1 MVLTRRCCMMAGLLL
16 VGTVFSLPLAAQ
28 QYNSSGGRAYDRGE
42 YKGRNGVDLDS
53 TVERI
58 RKETGGRVL
67 HAETINNQG
76 NREYRVRILTDQ
88 GKVRRY
94 RVDAGSGEQVAPGK
108 RRR

>member
-1 MVLTRRCCMMAGLLL
+1 MALNYQRRVMIVLLL
-16 VGTVFSLPLAAQ
+16 SGLVISLPVAAQ
-28 QYNSSGGRAYDRGE
+28 KYRSQDGAPYNQN
-42 YKGRNGVDLDS
+42 GRNDARSVDLDS

-67 HAETINNQG
+67 HAETWDNDGSQ
-76 NREYRVRILTDQ
+76 EHRVRIITDK

-94 RVDAGSGEQVAPGK
+94 RIDPGSGRELPAN